1 MIRCRCVGGR
11 DEVCGIRFCG
21 KMSLLLDAMKDIEN
35 QIMAFCRL
43 GSRVPPQNKCF
54 HPQQDDPERE
64 CKIFH
69 ELEDN

>member
-1 MIRCRCVGGR
+1 M
-11 DEVCGIRFCG
+11 F
-21 KMSLLLDAMKDIEN
+21 LLLDAMKNIEN
-35 QIMAFCRL
+35 QIMALCRL

-64 CKIFH
+64 CKIFY